1 MKNYE
6 IGVLPASTWFFFSPT
21 EETKKL
27 FYYHTMC
34 GHFFCTKDYYIKRKT
49 FPVLL
54 LVYVRQGEFYLELES
69 GRYTARAGQIAF
81 FDCRQ
86 PHYYHASDGLE
97 FYYLHFDG
105 PQAHELCRY
114 INQNSG
120 LIIDGENNDAIL
132 QILDDMILFYQNGG
146 NESIFTTSA
155 RIYQLLMLLNSP
167 VLSPRLRK
175 NDDSLIRAVS
185 YIRSHVGKRIT
196 LQELADV
203 AGLSVYYFSH
213 LFKEMTGQSPTEFVI
228 NSRIDHAK
236 ALLLTTDLSIADIS
250 RQVGYLNSSNLI
262 SLFTKRVGCSP
273 AQFRRENRVSLGEN
287 AHLNPAASF
296 IYPAAST

>member
-21 EETKKL
+21 EDTKKL

-54 LVYVRQGEFYLELES
+54 LVYVQHGEFYLELED
-69 GRYTARAGQIAF
+69 GHYTAQAGQIAF

-86 PHYYHASDGLE
+86 PHYYHGSDDLE

-105 PQAHELCRY
+105 PQASELCRY

-120 LIIDGENNDAIL
+120 VVIDGENNDTIL
-132 QILDDMILFYQNGG
+132 KILDEMILFYQNGG

-155 RIYQLLMLLNSP
+155 RIYRLLMLLNSP
-167 VLSPRLRK
+167 IISPRLKK

-185 YIRSHVGKRIT
+185 YIRSNVGKRIS

-228 NSRIDHAK
+228 NSRIDQAK
-236 ALLLTTDLSIADIS
+236 ALLLTSDLSVAEVS
-250 RQVGYLNSSNLI
+250 RQVGYPNSSNLI
-262 SLFTKRVGCSP
+262 SLFAKRVGCSP
-273 AQFRRENRVSLGEN
+273 AQFRKENRASFSDQARLGQ
-287 AHLNPAASF
+287 PAAF
-296 IYPAAST
+296 IRAGDRL